1 MTISRARHAIRFPS
15 VPDIDKFAFGSFRV
29 LSIDAAALDGLSK
42 GERAVVAL
50 AVFGL
55 SNQEIAR
62 RRGSSPRT
70 VANQLAS
77 AYRKLGVGSRAELLA
92 QLQGKSDLSP

>member
-1 MTISRARHAIRFPS
+1 MTTWRASRAIRFPG

-29 LSIDAAALDGLSK
+29 LSIDVTALRGLSK
-42 GERAVVAL
+42 GERAVVGL

-62 RRGSSPRT
+62 QRGSSPRT

-92 QLQGKSDLSP
+92 RLQGEAAP